1 MKLSSKFTGSR
12 PVFFR
17 NRWKT
22 TKSKKSHQSNM
33 GVERSRTIGNR
44 LFTYFTAFIIT
55 IMLVLW
61 LLQILF
67 LQTFYQEMKIRELYN
82 VADTIEKCY
91 GKDDLLETM
100 ANLTVKSD
108 MYIQILMGDKLLY
121 ASTIENPADRMN
133 VFAQTYD
140 YDGLKARLLMG
151 DIPSVVTTQPMP
163 QDKDSEVM
171 IYGSIL
177 DTSPISDPTF
187 LFIYTPL
194 TVLGSTI
201 EILASMLI
209 IVTLISI
216 LVGILMS
223 VVISRRLARPIY
235 DIADSATL
243 LAKGDYS
250 VIFDGSGYA
259 ETEDLAD
266 TLNYVS
272 DELQKTDRLQ
282 KDLVANVTHDLKTPL
297 TMVKSYAE
305 MIRDISGDN
314 PEKRNKHLQVIINEA
329 DRLNSLVN
337 DLTVLSKM
345 QASVGSLT
353 LSKVNLEVLA
363 KEALDSF
370 SIHSE
375 QDGFI
380 FNLQV
385 EGSAIVTADEAK
397 IRQVFANLIGNAIRY
412 STEDKFVKVSIKETT
427 HAVHCE
433 VIDHGQGIA
442 ESELDSIWNRYYQ
455 SSANHSRNSK
465 GSGLG
470 LSIVKQIFI
479 LHRAKHGV
487 KSTLGEGSTFWFEL
501 KK

>member
-1 MKLSSKFTGSR
+1 MKLSSKFTNKHS
-12 PVFFR
+12 VFFI
-17 NRWKT
+17 NPNKKA
-22 TKSKKSHQSNM
+22 KSKKTEKKQ
-33 GVERSRTIGNR
+33 VEAGRSRTIGSR
-44 LFTYFTAFIIT
+44 LFTYFTAFAIA

-61 LLQILF
+61 LFQILF
-67 LQTFYQEMKIRELYN
+67 LQTFYQEMKIKELYN
-82 VADTIEKCY
+82 VAETIEEYY
-91 GKDDLLETM
+91 GEDDLLDTIS
-100 ANLTVKSD
+100 NLTVKSD

-133 VFAQTYD
+133 VFAESYD
-140 YDGLKARLLMG
+140 YDSLKAKLLLSG
-151 DIPSVVTTQPMP
+151 EEVVLRQPMP

-177 DTSPISDPTF
+177 DKNPLGEPTF

-194 TVLGSTI
+194 SVLGGTI
-201 EILASMLI
+201 EILARLLI
-209 IVTLISI
+209 IVTLASI
-216 LVGILMS
+216 LFGVIMS
-223 VVISRRLARPIY
+223 VIISKRLARPIY

-250 VIFDGSGYA
+250 VVFDGGGYA
-259 ETEDLAD
+259 ETEELAD

-282 KDLVANVTHDLKTPL
+282 KDLLANVTHDLKTPL

-314 PEKRNKHLQVIINEA
+314 PEKRNKHLQVIISEA
-329 DRLNSLVN
+329 DRLNSLVD

-345 QASVGSLT
+345 QASVGSLSM
-353 LSKVNLEVLA
+353 SKVDLAKVA

-370 SIHSE
+370 QIHAE
-375 QDGFI
+375 QDGFT
-380 FNLQV
+380 LQLQTHGNTTV
-385 EGSAIVTADEAK
+385 IADESK
-397 IRQVFANLIGNAIRY
+397 IKQVFANLIGNAIRY
-412 STEDKFVKVSIKETT
+412 SNENKLIIVSVKEQKHSVR
-427 HAVHCE
+427 CE

-442 ESELDSIWNRYYQ
+442 QSEINAIWNRYYQ
-455 SSANHSRNSK
+455 SSANHSRTSK

-487 KSTLGEGSTFWFEL
+487 DSKLGEGSTFWFEL